1 MVKAEL
7 LQDADEGVVRRTK
20 VDPRFVWQEK
30 HNGDR
35 RLIEKKDGVVKDYNR
50 RGETGKGLPDVVR
63 DAIRNHP
70 LPSFIID
77 VELVKDKIFVFDMLS
92 FSDNDIMPLPYRERL
107 KMLSLAFK
115 SYEPVIYVIW
125 TAWTREEKENL
136 EKYLHS
142 IRAEGFVIKDL
153 EAPYRPSVSSGQRW
167 NWRRK
172 FWKDLDAVIIGS
184 TTERDDKGQLKDSWR
199 IGCYDDK
206 GILHDISGVT
216 KKTAVPAK
224 PGDVIKCKYLYGT
237 ATLDIVQPSLLE
249 TRTDKLPRECTLDQI
264 IVNKNWKSWRK

>member
-50 RGETGKGLPDVVR
+50 RGETGKGLPDAVR

-92 FSDNDIMPLPYRERL
+92 FGDNDIMPLPYRERL

-153 EAPYRPSVSSGQRW
+153 EAPYRPSVSSSQRW

-172 FWKDLDAVIIGS
+172 FIKTCDCVVIGPSPKGHESVRVGLFDDQGKLYDIGGIS
-184 TTERDDKGQLKDSWR
+184 LIGKEKLTTG
-199 IGCYDDK
+199 
-206 GILHDISGVT
+206 DIVE
-216 KKTAVPAK
+216 V
-224 PGDVIKCKYLYGT
+224 KYLW
-237 ATLDIVQPSLLE
+237 ASRNNHINQPRLVHK
-249 TRTDKLPRECTLDQI
+249 RTDKELAQCTLSQL
-264 IVNKNWKSWRK
+264 VKGKGQ